1 MKRRIFIYVDAE
13 VLEAFKRVLLKK
25 HGKVW
30 RVMGEEITSLMREWL
45 QRNGEGVH
53 TQNAHVSCTFSSSR
67 TGRVWEDVKN
77 YLRQRYGYSLFF
89 PGQKIPRKHIV
100 SAISEVRGN
109 DSRTVRK
116 WVKRFIE
123 EGVLRWNGGEVFE
136 VA

>member
-1 MKRRIFIYVDAE
+1 MKRKVHIYINEE
-13 VLEAFKRVLLKK
+13 VLERFKKTLLKK
-25 HGKVW
+25 YGTIW
-30 RVMGEEITSLMREWL
+30 RVMGEEVERMIVEWL

-53 TQNAHVSCTFSSSR
+53 TQDAHVSCTFSSSR

-77 YLRQRYGYSLFF
+77 YLRQRYGYGLFF